1 MSANTIFCME
11 NIVRKY
17 VNVYREVLKTNIR
30 KKEEVLV
37 ILNCLVE
44 KNSEVAYMIRER
56 II

>member
-1 MSANTIFCME
+1 ME